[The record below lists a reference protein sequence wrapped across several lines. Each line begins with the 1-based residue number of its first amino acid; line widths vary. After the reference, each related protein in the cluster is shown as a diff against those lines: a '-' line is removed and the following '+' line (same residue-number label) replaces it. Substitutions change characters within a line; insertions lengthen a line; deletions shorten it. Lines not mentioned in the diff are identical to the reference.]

1 MLLGMYWDLV
11 LYFLLSFVSLLS
23 IAYLPSFY
31 VTLAISV
38 ISLLFFCFFVT
49 VRFRDCCTK
58 AVASIFTLVSLISSA
73 FVFNVNLGLFNIFF
87 LALIVWL
94 TSFYIRK
101 YLDFWRFILS
111 FLVALFLMVIFN
123 FKLFEISKVFL
134 ISAFGLSASWIFLEM
149 LFEASVLKR
158 VWFRYSAFLNIFSL
172 LFSLLVSVG
181 IIFFLVRESYLTL
194 FVISAFS
201 LLVPFGI
208 LAYDI
213 LLVGLPFLLVFVGII
228 GGLISWFF
236 GRSDLFLGSSVF
248 TIVSFIG
255 WLLLLI
261 FYDFVASPLKVM
273 RDIQNFKLKLSL
285 GSFGGLNDIIKV
297 FNDSSSAIKL
307 FLIEEKQLPL
317 SLLTKLVAS
326 DRVLFNDVSDKEYIS
341 RFLSSNRIVG
351 VFRVSDVAFE
361 TFYLIIKKIRG
372 PIWVLEEERELL
384 EELVN
389 LVSSSSLSAFSQA
402 FDDER
407 ESFVREIEAFDRVKE
422 FLIRGAYLY
431 FFKNRVI
438 AYKFIEDLTAFKG
451 YYFDIF
457 FDLNRLFAFLMH
469 IPDRLLLSSFALLA
483 LKGLI
488 KTFPMSDI
496 THDRLE
502 LSARNFIANN
512 DLPLNFFMSSVELV
526 DNVVNLRLSEN
537 VHCYVV
543 DFEGGDFAVRYISG
557 KATIKDFVAVFLATR
572 DISEFFDRFLPILS
586 KDISK
591 DDKAKEM
598 LNLVNEYDTFV
609 MVVL

>member
-1 MLLGMYWDLV
+1 
-11 LYFLLSFVSLLS
+11 
-23 IAYLPSFY
+23 
-31 VTLAISV
+31 
-38 ISLLFFCFFVT
+38 
-49 VRFRDCCTK
+49 
-58 AVASIFTLVSLISSA
+58 
-73 FVFNVNLGLFNIFF
+73 
-87 LALIVWL
+87 
-94 TSFYIRK
+94 
-101 YLDFWRFILS
+101 
-111 FLVALFLMVIFN
+111 
-123 FKLFEISKVFL
+123 
-134 ISAFGLSASWIFLEM
+134 
-149 LFEASVLKR
+149 
-158 VWFRYSAFLNIFSL
+158 
-172 LFSLLVSVG
+172 
-181 IIFFLVRESYLTL
+181 
-194 FVISAFS
+194 
-201 LLVPFGI
+201 
-208 LAYDI
+208 
-213 LLVGLPFLLVFVGII
+213 
-228 GGLISWFF
+228 
-236 GRSDLFLGSSVF
+236 
-248 TIVSFIG
+248 
-255 WLLLLI
+255 
-261 FYDFVASPLKVM
+261 
-273 RDIQNFKLKLSL
+273 
-285 GSFGGLNDIIKV
+285 LNDIVKI

-422 FLIRGAYLY
+422 FLIRGAYLS

-451 YYFDIF
+451 YYFDMF

-496 THDRLE
+496 THYRLE

-537 VHCYVV
+537 VYGYVV

-572 DISEFFDRFLPILS
+572 DISEFFDRFLLILS
-586 KDISK
+586 EDISK
-591 DDKAKEM
+591 DDKAKEI

>member
-31 VTLAISV
+31 VTLAISL

-49 VRFRDCCTK
+49 VRFRDCCAK
-58 AVASIFTLVSLISSA
+58 AVASIFTLVSLIGSA

-87 LALIVWL
+87 LTLIVWL

-158 VWFRYSAFLNIFSL
+158 VWFRYSAFLNLFSL

-208 LAYDI
+208 LAYDM
-213 LLVGLPFLLVFVGII
+213 LLVGLPFSLVFVGII

-248 TIVSFIG
+248 AIVSFIG
-255 WLLLLI
+255 LVLLLI

-285 GSFGGLNDIIKV
+285 GSFGSLNDIVKI

-422 FLIRGAYLY
+422 FLIRGAYLS

-451 YYFDIF
+451 YYFDMF

-537 VHCYVV
+537 VYGYVV
-543 DFEGGDFAVRYISG
+543 DFERRRFCCQIYFG
-557 KATIKDFVAVFLATR
+557 K
-572 DISEFFDRFLPILS
+572 SY
-586 KDISK
+586 
-591 DDKAKEM
+591 
-598 LNLVNEYDTFV
+598 N
-609 MVVL
+609 

>member
-1 MLLGMYWDLV
+1 MYWDLV

-49 VRFRDCCTK
+49 ARFRDCCTK
-58 AVASIFTLVSLISSA
+58 AVASIFTLVSLIGSA
-73 FVFNVNLGLFNIFF
+73 FVFNVNLRLFNIFF

-149 LFEASVLKR
+149 LFEASVLRR
-158 VWFRYSAFLNIFSL
+158 VWFRYSAFLNLFSL

-181 IIFFLVRESYLTL
+181 IIFFLVRESYLVL
-194 FVISAFS
+194 FVVSAFS

-208 LAYDI
+208 LAYDM

-236 GRSDLFLGSSVF
+236 GRNDLFLGSSVF
-248 TIVSFIG
+248 AIVSFVG
-255 WLLLLI
+255 WVLLLI

-285 GSFGGLNDIIKV
+285 GSFGSLNDIVKV

-451 YYFDIF
+451 YYFDMF

-537 VHCYVV
+537 VYGYVV
-543 DFEGGDFAVRYISG
+543 DFEGGDFAVRYISE
-557 KATIKDFVAVFLATR
+557 KATIEDFVAVFLATR

-598 LNLVNEYDTFV
+598 LDLVNEYDTFV

>member
-49 VRFRDCCTK
+49 ARFRDCCTK
-58 AVASIFTLVSLISSA
+58 AVASIFTLVSLIGSA
-73 FVFNVNLGLFNIFF
+73 FVFNVNLRLFNIFF

-149 LFEASVLKR
+149 LFEASVLRR
-158 VWFRYSAFLNIFSL
+158 VWFRYSAFLNLFSL

-181 IIFFLVRESYLTL
+181 IIFFLVRESYLVL
-194 FVISAFS
+194 FVVSAFS

-208 LAYDI
+208 LAYDM

-236 GRSDLFLGSSVF
+236 GRNDLFLGSSVF
-248 TIVSFIG
+248 AIVSFVG
-255 WLLLLI
+255 WVLLLI

-285 GSFGGLNDIIKV
+285 GSFGSLNDIVKV

-451 YYFDIF
+451 YYFDMF

-537 VHCYVV
+537 VYGYVV
-543 DFEGGDFAVRYISG
+543 DFEGGDFAVRYISE
-557 KATIKDFVAVFLATR
+557 KATIEDFVAVFLATR

-598 LNLVNEYDTFV
+598 LDLVNEYDTFV

>member
-1 MLLGMYWDLV
+1 MYWDLV

-31 VTLAISV
+31 VTLVISV

-49 VRFRDCCTK
+49 VRFRDCCAK

-101 YLDFWRFILS
+101 YLDFGRFILS
-111 FLVALFLMVIFN
+111 FLVALFLMVLFN

-149 LFEASVLKR
+149 LFEASVLRR
-158 VWFRYSAFLNIFSL
+158 VWFRYSAFLNLFSL

-208 LAYDI
+208 LAYDM

-248 TIVSFIG
+248 AIVSFIG
-255 WLLLLI
+255 WVLLLI

-285 GSFGGLNDIIKV
+285 GSFGSLNDIVKV

-451 YYFDIF
+451 YYFDMF

-537 VHCYVV
+537 VYCYVV